1 MGVEGGFCELR
12 RLAAFSRRRTPSR
25 VGKGHDLRLPWVWEP
40 ATDKAHKGGT
50 HERYRRQ
57 VPGGSPQIEAFEFD
71 PPAIA
76 EEGQESKG
84 IIKLSGPAPPDTSI
98 TLEGSPAN
106 AEFPGVLPVPSLQT
120 QVTFT
125 AVATGSVEDFRD
137 MTFTAHY
144 FSSTKEARLS
154 FGGVV

>member
-1 MGVEGGFCELR
+1 MNVTDARSPE
-12 RLAAFSRRRTPSR
+12 
-25 VGKGHDLRLPWVWEP
+25 EP
-40 ATDKAHKGGT
+40 
-50 HERYRRQ
+50 
-57 VPGGSPQIEAFEFD
+57 PQIEAFEFD

-98 TLEGSPAN
+98 TLEGSPAM

-125 AVATGSVEDFRD
+125 AVVTGSVEDFQD
-137 MTFTAHY
+137 MTFTANY
-144 FSSTKEARLS
+144 FSSTKEARLRLR
-154 FGGVV
+154 GVA